1 MAFLQEHLDQTIR
14 TADDVDRF
22 LRVTPLAAI
31 PALESLQ
38 MRRDPALSGANRGF
52 ALRAAA
58 LNGVSSDALV
68 IGRNR
73 NDSYVRR
80 SSLLSESFRGLRTS
94 VLLSSAGR
102 SANSILVT
110 SAHAGEGKTT
120 IAVNLAISLAQLGR
134 RVLLVDADMRR
145 PSVHK
150 YFPQNGSHLSAY
162 LAGQGSWREMVYQ
175 TGVSGLYVLLSGP
188 RPENPAE
195 LLSSDAME
203 ALIRE
208 ATSAYSFVVLDS
220 PPLLDVADG
229 RILASMANAT
239 VLVVK
244 SGGAPRQVV
253 QFAESQV
260 RSSGANLLGVVL
272 NNIDARGDD
281 YRYFAYGSPGYAS
294 FRK

>member
-1 MAFLQEHLDQTIR
+1 M
-14 TADDVDRF
+14 
-22 LRVTPLAAI
+22 
-31 PALESLQ
+31 
-38 MRRDPALSGANRGF
+38 
-52 ALRAAA
+52 
-58 LNGVSSDALV
+58 
-68 IGRNR
+68 
-73 NDSYVRR
+73 
-80 SSLLSESFRGLRTS
+80 SESFRGLRTS

-203 ALIRE
+203 VLIRE

-229 RILASMANAT
+229 RILASMADAT

-281 YRYFAYGSPGYAS
+281 YRYFAYGSQGYAS